1 VDEPTW
7 LTTTDPVAML
17 VHLRANG
24 PQPSD
29 RRLRL
34 FLCAG
39 CRFLSQH
46 FEHETLW
53 KVVSAAE
60 EYAEG
65 RDDGTRLDAVMS
77 GPSDV
82 FAAPFDELDEP
93 VRQLAVLLALAA
105 ATPPSSGRDTWSAL
119 DESRYSILTL
129 STEEQSAAGAALL
142 REVFGNPFRP
152 VAVDRSWLRWKE
164 GAVARMA
171 WSISDGR
178 RFDELPVLADALE
191 DAGCANADILAHLR
205 SPGPHVLGCWA
216 LDALLRKG

>member
-1 VDEPTW
+1 MDEPTW

-17 VHLRANG
+17 VHLRTNG

-53 KVVSAAE
+53 RVVSVAE

-65 RDDGTRLDAVMS
+65 RVDKAQLDAVMRDS
-77 GPSDV
+77 ADV
-82 FAAPFDELDEP
+82 LMAFDGLDNP
-93 VRQLAVLLALAA
+93 VRQLAGVLALVAGM
-105 ATPPSSGRDTWSAL
+105 PPEEDRDVLSAL
-119 DESRYSILTL
+119 DEFGEGILAR
-129 STEEQSAAGAALL
+129 STEEQRAAGAVLL
-142 REVFGNPFRP
+142 REIFGNPFRP
-152 VAVDRSWLRWKE
+152 VAVDPSWLRWKE
-164 GAVARMA
+164 GAVAHMA
-171 WSISDGR
+171 RSIYDR
-178 RFDELPVLADALE
+178 RRLDELPVLADALE
-191 DAGCANADILAHLR
+191 DAGCANAELLAHLR

-216 LDALLRKG
+216 LDALLGKG